1 MGTEADPLDVLVEL
15 TEMQV
20 VGLLL
25 FFFFPA
31 YILLPTCFSDT
42 QIQSPV
48 NQSQAHDV
56 QALLYLNPFLTF
68 IHKYTYIHT
77 FYSHVFLQFFKKPHR
92 SSVPELCATDVAKD
106 LTLFEALQC

>member
-15 TEMQV
+15 TEKQV
-20 VGLLL
+20 VVVV
-25 FFFFPA
+25 FFFPA

-56 QALLYLNPFLTF
+56 QALLYLNPLPTF

-77 FYSHVFLQFFKKPHR
+77 FTLTFPCSSSTSHIAVLCQ
-92 SSVPELCATDVAKD
+92 SCVPWMWLKI
-106 LTLFEALQC
+106 